1 MAEQKDRTTTRTD
14 QATVFRPRKAAT
26 PAETSLLLAA
36 DAHGIAEIRSA
47 LAQGADINCVHP
59 ETGVSALHIAV
70 GNNDIALCRFLV
82 EQCGARF
89 FADGFGRW
97 PTLIAAECQ
106 VDDALSDYI
115 AEREAEFLR
124 RNPSY

>member
-1 MAEQKDRTTTRTD
+1 MAGQKDGTTTRTE
-14 QATVFRPRKAAT
+14 QAAAFRPKKAAST
-26 PAETSLLLAA
+26 ADTSLLLAA
-36 DAHGIAEIRSA
+36 DAHGIREIQSA

-59 ETGVSALHIAV
+59 ETGVSALHIAI
-70 GNNDIALCRFLV
+70 GNNDIALCRFLI

-115 AEREAEFLR
+115 AEQEAAFLR
-124 RNPSY
+124 QNPS